1 MQRLSDVKLTHIV
14 DAGVPGTG
22 MPSFHSLGASGIK
35 SVVSYLRTLQGGGK
49 SDIPRGNPRT
59 GESLFFAQS
68 SCAECHMIAGKGGFL
83 AADLSSYGNA
93 HSFDEIREA
102 ITNPDMTR
110 KTGEKVVTAI
120 TRDGEKYAGLVRNED
135 NFSLQLQ
142 TVDGRFHFFIKSE
155 LQALER
161 GPQSVL
167 SAGYHSTIDGRD
179 LDNVISFLISSA
191 RSNKNQAVS
200 GEAE

>member
-1 MQRLSDVKLTHIV
+1 
-14 DAGVPGTG
+14 

-49 SDIPRGNPRT
+49 SDIPRGNSRT
-59 GESLFFAQS
+59 GESLFFAKS
-68 SCAECHMIAGKGGFL
+68 SCAECHMIAGKGGFI
-83 AADLSSYGNA
+83 AADLSSYGNT

-110 KTGEKVVTAI
+110 KTGERVVTAI

-155 LQALER
+155 LQTLER

-167 SAGYHSTIDGRD
+167 PVGYHSIIAGRD

-191 RSNKNQAVS
+191 RSNKTQAVS